1 MTQTWP
7 STEGTVYATNIR
19 KYNDEGTIRFAPEV
33 DYQYKVGGQAHQSSV
48 IRAEV
53 FISFLDENEARQ
65 FLESY
70 AVGSNV
76 RVFYDPANPRQAVLE
91 AKAAPVLHFV
101 TLLGMVSCGFA
112 IVMYCFLF
120 RQFRRR

>member
-1 MTQTWP
+1 
-7 STEGTVYATNIR
+7 
-19 KYNDEGTIRFAPEV
+19 
-33 DYQYKVGGQAHQSSV
+33 V

-53 FISFLDENEARQ
+53 LVSFLDENEARQ

-70 AVGSNV
+70 VVGRNV
-76 RVFYDPANPRQAVLE
+76 RVFYDPANPREAVLE

-101 TLLGMVSCGFA
+101 TLMGVVSCGFA
-112 IVMYCFLF
+112 IIMYCYLF